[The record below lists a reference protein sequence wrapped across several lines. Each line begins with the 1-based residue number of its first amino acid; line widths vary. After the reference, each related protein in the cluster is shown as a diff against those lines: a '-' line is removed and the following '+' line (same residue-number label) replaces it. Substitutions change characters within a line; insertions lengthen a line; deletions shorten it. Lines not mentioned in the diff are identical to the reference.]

1 MIRSRRLILPV
12 IVSLFCVATPV
23 AAAGIDF
30 NVTAGL
36 DIAGSFDLGDISSS
50 GDPGFALGL
59 EVIFDV
65 PVVEL
70 GVGLEYGFPRGTG
83 VAAVDAKYVQL
94 YGVARWFIFTR
105 FYLVGRLSY
114 YDLSTDD
121 VVGGDIGGN
130 GALGLGAGLAVLK
143 RLKVE
148 LIFNNITSSLDYDA
162 WSARAV
168 YTF

>member
-1 MIRSRRLILPV
+1 MIRNYFLIFSAIL
-12 IVSLFCVATPV
+12 SLLTVAAPA

-36 DIAGSFDLGDISSS
+36 DLAGSFDLGDISSS
-50 GDPGFALGL
+50 GDPGFTLGL
-59 EVIFDV
+59 EVMFDV

-70 GVGLEYGFPRGTG
+70 GGGLEYGFPRGTG
-83 VAAVDAKYVQL
+83 VAAVDAKYLQL
-94 YGVARWFIFTR
+94 YGIARWFIFTR

-121 VVGGDIGGN
+121 IVVDDIGGS

-143 RLKVE
+143 KLKVE
-148 LIFNNITSSLDYDA
+148 LIFNNITSSLDYDT